1 MAKQMVFDDAARKP
15 LLEGVSKLA
24 RAVRST
30 LGPRG
35 RNAILD
41 KGWGSPKITKDG
53 VTVAEDIELD
63 DPYENLGVQLVKEAA
78 SKTNDVA
85 GDGTTTATVLAE
97 AIFREGLKMIAA
109 GFDPMAL
116 SRGIAKASD
125 AICAE
130 IEKLAK
136 PIDGKSKKEIQQVAT
151 IAGNNDPSIGSVLAE
166 AFLKVGKDG
175 VITVEEGRG
184 SETYV
189 DVVEGMQFDRGF
201 LSPHFVTNQDD
212 VTVEMDNP
220 YVLIFEEKIS
230 SNKSLIPLLEAVSNS
245 KKPLLIIAEDVEGEA
260 LATLVVNKMR
270 GILQC
275 CAVKAPG
282 YGDRRKAI
290 MGDLGVLT
298 GGQVIFKD
306 LGIDLES
313 VQLKDLGRAK
323 KVRITSEETVFVGA
337 TGNKDAIADRVAQI
351 RREIDATDSDYDREK
366 LQERLAK
373 LAGGVAQINVG
384 ATTETE
390 MKERKDLLDD
400 AKSATAAA
408 LAEGI
413 VPGGGIAL
421 LRAEKALDKVTDL
434 IGDEEAGIKII
445 RKVLEYPLRYISEN
459 AGHDGA
465 VVVNRVR
472 GMKGKTDGFNANTGE
487 YCDLVAAGVIDPAK
501 VVKTALQ
508 NAASV
513 ASLLLT
519 TESLVAEIPVEEE
532 EGGGKKK
539 IMMIVGGL
547 LLLGGVYNFVLKP
560 APPAEAMEPVE
571 MEPVEGEIFELPE
584 MVINLND
591 DEVQYVRFG
600 VALILEEGTLAAD
613 FEAESAIAKDVVLDI
628 VSPLSAED
636 LRGDAKQEIKD
647 EISAKVREAYGD
659 EKVVRALITTL
670 VMQ

>member
-1 MAKQMVFDDAARKP
+1 MAKQMVFDEAAQKP
-15 LLEGVSKLA
+15 LLSGVSKLA

-109 GFDPMAL
+109 GYDAMAL
-116 SRGIAKASD
+116 SRGIGKATA
-125 AICAE
+125 AICKE
-130 IEKLAK
+130 IDKLAK
-136 PIDGKSKKEIQQVAT
+136 PIDGKNKKEIQQIAT

-166 AFLKVGKDG
+166 AFIKVGKDG
-175 VITVEEGRG
+175 VIAVEEGRG
-184 SETYV
+184 SETNV
-189 DVVEGMQFDRGF
+189 EVVEGMQFDRGF

-212 VTVEMDNP
+212 VSVEFTNC

-230 SNKSLIPLLEAVSNS
+230 SNKALIPLLEAVSNS

-270 GILQC
+270 GILQV

-313 VQLKDLGRAK
+313 VQLSDLGVCK
-323 KVRITSEETVFVGA
+323 KLRITSEETIMIG
-337 TGNKDAIADRVAQI
+337 GKGKKEDIGGRADQI
-351 RREIDATDSDYDREK
+351 RREIEATTSDYDREK

-384 ATTETE
+384 AATETE
-390 MKERKDLLDD
+390 MKERKDLLED

-408 LAEGI
+408 LDEGV

-421 LRAEKALDKVTDL
+421 LRAEKSLDKIKDL
-434 IGDEEAGIKII
+434 QNDEQGGVNII
-445 RKVLEYPLRYISEN
+445 RKVLEYPLRSIAEN
-459 AGHDGA
+459 AGYQGA

-472 GMKGKTDGFNANTGE
+472 NMKGKTEGFNADTGKYE
-487 YCDLVAAGVIDPAK
+487 DLVVAGVIDPAK

-513 ASLLLT
+513 ACLLLT
-519 TESLVAEIPVEEE
+519 TESLITEIPTEEE
-532 EGGGKKK
+532 EGGDHHHDHGMGGDMGGMGGGMGGMGGGMPGMGGGMGGMGGMPG
-539 IMMIVGGL
+539 MM
-547 LLLGGVYNFVLKP
+547 
-560 APPAEAMEPVE
+560 
-571 MEPVEGEIFELPE
+571 
-584 MVINLND
+584 
-591 DEVQYVRFG
+591 
-600 VALILEEGTLAAD
+600 
-613 FEAESAIAKDVVLDI
+613 
-628 VSPLSAED
+628 
-636 LRGDAKQEIKD
+636 
-647 EISAKVREAYGD
+647 
-659 EKVVRALITTL
+659 
-670 VMQ
+670 